1 MCPSLSLSIPPS
13 LPPSPPRFDSNVI
26 TPGTEFMYR
35 LGLAF
40 RKWIDFKMET
50 DPFWK
55 VREGGREGER
65 EGGQTPAKV
74 GR

>member
-1 MCPSLSLSIPPS
+1 
-13 LPPSPPRFDSNVI
+13 
-26 TPGTEFMYR
+26 MYG

-55 VREGGREGER
+55 VREGGREDEGGR
-65 EGGQTPAKV
+65 EGGLAAISREGKRGPEWPKTH
-74 GR
+74 RSLSMSMSINTECCIE

>member
-1 MCPSLSLSIPPS
+1 
-13 LPPSPPRFDSNVI
+13 
-26 TPGTEFMYR
+26 MYR